1 MINFRSHAIQSIK
14 HLSFF
19 SIHSLANLTKELKES
34 PDGYDQNRLKSSI
47 IDVIRAY
54 TFFDEQDPSNDWSP
68 LHWSDLEKKIVN
80 KYKDKIPS
88 VMRQVHV

>member
-1 MINFRSHAIQSIK
+1 M
-14 HLSFF
+14 
-19 SIHSLANLTKELKES
+19 ANLTKEIKES
-34 PDGYDQNRLKSSI
+34 PDHEYDQDQLKSSI
-47 IDVIRAY
+47 MDVIRAY

-68 LHWSDLEKKIVN
+68 LHWTDLEKQIVN